1 MYQPPHFRVEDR
13 AALIK
18 VMRAHPLA
26 QLVTAGPG
34 GLMANPIPF
43 IVAEDG
49 DALILRAHL
58 ARANPQWKEVAA
70 GAEAL
75 AIFQSVDHY
84 VTPGWYET
92 KRETGKVVPT
102 WNYVIVQARGP
113 VHVDQ
118 SPEWLSRQINTLTA
132 QQEASVGSDWQV
144 NDAPEA
150 FITAQMRGIVGIEM
164 KVDNLTGKFKLSQNR
179 PEADRR
185 GVAAGLE
192 SLSGEAAQD
201 MASLVRA
208 HGQIS

>member
-13 AALIK
+13 AALVDVI
-18 VMRAHPLA
+18 RAYPLA

-43 IVAEDG
+43 IVIEQG
-49 DALILRAHL
+49 GALTLRAHL
-58 ARANPQWKEVAA
+58 ARANPQWQEIAA

-113 VHVDQ
+113 VQVDE
-118 SPEWLSRQINTLTA
+118 SPEWLSRQIEALTR
-132 QQEASVGSDWQV
+132 QQEQGVGSDWQV
-144 NDAPEA
+144 SDAPEP
-150 FITAQMRGIVGIEM
+150 FIAAQMRGIVGIEM
-164 KVDNLTGKFKLSQNR
+164 KVTSLDGKFKLSQNR

-185 GVAAGLE
+185 GVAAGLDGQA
-192 SLSGEAAQD
+192 GENARD
-201 MASLVRA
+201 MAALVRA